1 MPLFMKSNYLLIQN
15 SNKGPFGVT
24 ESGKFASKVPHRF
37 YLGFL
42 VDDNIEL
49 EPRSDCQRKA
59 KLWQNVN
66 IKLVLLLLRVET
78 LHSIQILLIRLKQFS
93 VIVQLSYL
101 SRI

>member
-1 MPLFMKSNYLLIQN
+1 MLLRVENLQ
-15 SNKGPFGVT
+15 VR
-24 ESGKFASKVPHRF
+24 SKVPHRF

-49 EPRSDCQRKA
+49 ESGSDCKRKA

-66 IKLVLLLLRVET
+66 IKFVLLLLRVET